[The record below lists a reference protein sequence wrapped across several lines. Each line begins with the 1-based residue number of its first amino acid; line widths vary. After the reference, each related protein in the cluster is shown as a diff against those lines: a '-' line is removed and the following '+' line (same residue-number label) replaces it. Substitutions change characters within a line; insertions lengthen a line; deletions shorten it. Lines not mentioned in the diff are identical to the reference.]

1 MAKTVF
7 SVLKDKIDD
16 QIQITSETL
25 MAGTC
30 VDFAKYKELCGVYT
44 FTHAVRCHN
53 QPLIICTA
61 FPLKIS
67 DVFCFV

>member
-16 QIQITSETL
+16 QIQITTETL

-30 VDFAKYKELCGVYT
+30 VDFAKYKELCGVI
-44 FTHAVRCHN
+44 HGLAIARREVQDLAKN
-53 QPLIICTA
+53 LE
-61 FPLKIS
+61 
-67 DVFCFV
+67 DDDD